1 MAQKWI
7 DVLWYTY
14 IFTWYLAGWRNL
26 QRSWQPWQYC
36 WWDIWPRYSV
46 PVWGSC
52 TGYFQFLF
60 HVHIYLRFL
69 GAWHLKRI
77 VSDVNK
83 DCWSLP
89 IVNCFLYRQYLH
101 NRFTLLT
108 SPRCYSVFA
117 ERAWIIKSEFL
128 EFKKMYDWSPFRC
141 KKGEVFCPNT
151 LGKFWKLLITFFYK
165 HSFQLNDRFTY
176 SDLWLLI
183 VIINSPIPGC
193 RNWCP
198 LRGDFCSWEL
208 HQAHLNQRD

>member
-1 MAQKWI
+1 MHTLIRGPAYVPVLSVLLNFEVGPGSQEFWQGSFRKMTKWRKKWI
-7 DVLWYTY
+7 DILWYTY

-117 ERAWIIKSEFL
+117 ERAWII
-128 EFKKMYDWSPFRC
+128 
-141 KKGEVFCPNT
+141 
-151 LGKFWKLLITFFYK
+151 
-165 HSFQLNDRFTY
+165 
-176 SDLWLLI
+176 
-183 VIINSPIPGC
+183 
-193 RNWCP
+193 
-198 LRGDFCSWEL
+198 
-208 HQAHLNQRD
+208 